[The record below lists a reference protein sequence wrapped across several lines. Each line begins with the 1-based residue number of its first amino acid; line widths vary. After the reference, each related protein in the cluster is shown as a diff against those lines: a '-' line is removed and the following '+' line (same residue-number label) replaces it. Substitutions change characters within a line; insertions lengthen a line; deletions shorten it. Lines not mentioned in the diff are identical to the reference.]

1 MRINKFMFWLTRRL
15 LRQYYRTTKL
25 FYKSA
30 NHFFDKRGLR
40 NSSSLAF
47 TATLAFIPLSIALA
61 NISQIMPFSRRITEG
76 VQQYFLNDYIPQS
89 GGELYRIVTLS
100 IQHSAQLSWF
110 SFILLIASCYGVLF
124 EIQDLFNIMSYRKLK
139 VKFSRSILRFSLFFI
154 IGPFFVYALGY
165 INQAVNELTD
175 FHFQRVLVSVTSWIF
190 TFGVFIAL
198 YKFIPV
204 QKILFRH
211 AVVVGLAAGTVFL
224 SLQEY
229 FIYSIKELKEN
240 YQLLYGSLAM
250 LPIFLLWIYLST
262 FILLFGIQVIY
273 TWEKYFT
280 PHNYGTNKKTVTD

>member
-1 MRINKFMFWLTRRL
+1 MNKLIFWLVRRL

-25 FYKSA
+25 LYKSA
-30 NHFFDKRGLR
+30 THFFDKRGLR

-89 GGELYRIVTLS
+89 GGELYQIVSLS

-110 SFILLIASCYGVLF
+110 SFILLLASCYGVLF
-124 EIQDLFNIMSYRKLK
+124 EIQDLFNTMSYRKLK
-139 VKFSRSILRFSLFFI
+139 AKFTHSVIRFSLFFV

-165 INQAVNELTD
+165 INQAVNELTN
-175 FHFQRVLVSVTSWIF
+175 FHFQRVLVSVTSDIF
-190 TFGVFIAL
+190 TFGVFISL
-198 YKFIPV
+198 YKFVPV
-204 QKILFRH
+204 QKILIRH
-211 AVVVGLAAGTVFL
+211 AVIVGLIAGSVFL

-229 FIYSIKELKEN
+229 FIYSIKGLKEN

-250 LPIFLLWIYLST
+250 LPIFLLWIYLSA
-262 FILLFGIQVIY
+262 FILLFGMQVIY
-273 TWEKYFT
+273 SWEKYFT
-280 PHNYGTNKKTVTD
+280 HKESHKKTVTGK

>member
-1 MRINKFMFWLTRRL
+1 MTINKFMFWLTRRL

-25 FYKSA
+25 LYKSA
-30 NHFFDKRGLR
+30 NHFVKNRGLR
-40 NSSSLAF
+40 NCSGLAF

-61 NISQIMPFSRRITEG
+61 TIGEIMPFSRGTIRG

-89 GGELYRIVTLS
+89 GGQLSQLVSLS
-100 IQHSAQLSWF
+100 IQNSSHLSWA
-110 SFILLIASCYGVLF
+110 SFIFLIASCYGVLF
-124 EIQDLFNIMSYRKLK
+124 EIQDSFNIMSYRRRKA
-139 VKFSRSILRFSLFFI
+139 KFSYSLLRFTLFFT
-154 IGPFFVYALGY
+154 IGPFFVYELGHLNKV
-165 INQAVNELTD
+165 INDLTSE
-175 FHFQRVLVSVTSWIF
+175 HYQRILVPITSWTF
-190 TFGVFIAL
+190 TFGVFISL

-204 QKILFRH
+204 QKILLRH

-262 FILLFGIQVIY
+262 FILLFGVQVIY

-280 PHNYGTNKKTVTD
+280 PHNHGANKKTVTG

>member
-1 MRINKFMFWLTRRL
+1 MTINKFMFWLTRRL

-25 FYKSA
+25 LYKSA
-30 NHFFDKRGLR
+30 NHFVKNRGLR
-40 NSSSLAF
+40 NSSGLAF

-61 NISQIMPFSRRITEG
+61 TIGEIMPFSRGTIRG

-89 GGELYRIVTLS
+89 GGELSQLVSLS
-100 IQHSAQLSWF
+100 IQNSSHLSWA
-110 SFILLIASCYGVLF
+110 SFIFLIASCYGVLF
-124 EIQDLFNIMSYRKLK
+124 EIQDAFNIMSYRRRKAKL
-139 VKFSRSILRFSLFFI
+139 SYSLLRFTLFFT
-154 IGPFFVYALGY
+154 IGPFFVYELGHLNKV
-165 INQAVNELTD
+165 INDLTSE
-175 FHFQRVLVSVTSWIF
+175 HYQRILVPITSWTF
-190 TFGVFIAL
+190 TFGVFISL

-204 QKILFRH
+204 QKILLRH

-280 PHNYGTNKKTVTD
+280 PHNHGANKKTVTG

>member
-1 MRINKFMFWLTRRL
+1 MTMNKLIFWLVRRL

-25 FYKSA
+25 LYKSA
-30 NHFFDKRGLR
+30 THFFDKRGLR

-89 GGELYRIVTLS
+89 GGELYQIVSLS
-100 IQHSAQLSWF
+100 IQHSTQLSWF

-124 EIQDLFNIMSYRKLK
+124 EIQDLFNMMSYRKLK
-139 VKFSRSILRFSLFFI
+139 AKFTRSIVRFSLFFI

-165 INQAVNELTD
+165 LNQLVNGLTD
-175 FHFQRVLVSVTSWIF
+175 FHYQHILGIVTSWIF
-190 TFGVFIAL
+190 TFGVFISL

-204 QKILFRH
+204 QKILIRH
-211 AVVVGLAAGTVFL
+211 AVIVGLIAGSVFL

-229 FIYSIKELKEN
+229 FIYSIKGLKEN

-250 LPIFLLWIYLST
+250 LPIFLLWIYLSA
-262 FILLFGIQVIY
+262 FILLFGMQVIY
-273 TWEKYFT
+273 SWEKYFT
-280 PHNYGTNKKTVTD
+280 HKESHKKTVTVK